1 MLCFLGMLLKVFEF
15 EPGTAFRDKLSGIGS
30 WEWCCCCMKF
40 ESRSIGT
47 GNTIVLLCSA
57 DILFSV

>member
-1 MLCFLGMLLKVFEF
+1 MLLKVFEF